1 MYKFVRAIS
10 LFYIYVFNRV
20 KVTGKE
26 NIPTDGALII
36 CANHHSV
43 FDILLLLTV
52 FKRRI
57 IFMAKQELFKI
68 PVMRFFLKRLNA
80 ISVDRSGMPI
90 SAVRGALKA
99 LKNGEQLGIFPEGT
113 RYNSGDGSDA
123 RGGRRDFRGQRRRYC
138 QRSGGR
144 RADGRRPGQDQ
155 PGHAHLPQ
163 VHAHCLPE
171 HRLCAGGQGALPDP
185 DRAGHHQHV
194 VGRLCGCRRHDPGRA
209 ERDPDAECE
218 RVSVKLQ

>member
-1 MYKFVRAIS
+1 MRQHLSNLPKTAVLVDTSDMDFEQSVQTVINIIRRKSMYKFVRAIS

-68 PVMRFFLKRLNA
+68 PVMSFFLKRLNA

-113 RYNSGDGSDA
+113 RYNSGDGS
-123 RGGRRDFRGQRRRYC
+123 
-138 QRSGGR
+138 R
-144 RADGRRPGQDQ
+144 RARRSCNVFVQVQ
-155 PGHAHLPQ
+155 SAHSSYSF
-163 VHAHCLPE
+163 
-171 HRLCAGGQGALPDP
+171 G
-185 DRAGHHQHV
+185 
-194 VGRLCGCRRHDPGRA
+194 
-209 ERDPDAECE
+209 
-218 RVSVKLQ
+218 LQTQCQFFQSL

>member
-43 FDILLLLTV
+43 FDILLLLTA

-68 PVMRFFLKRLNA
+68 PVMSFFLKRLNA

-113 RYNSGDGSDA
+113 RYNTGDGSDA
-123 RGGRRDFRGQRRRYC
+123 RGGVAMFSYKCKAPIVPIHLVYKRNVNFFNRYEI
-138 QRSGGR
+138 RIGK
-144 RADGRRPGQDQ
+144 PII
-155 PGHAHLPQ
+155 
-163 VHAHCLPE
+163 PE
-171 HRLCAGGQGALPDP
+171 ELGIEKGSSEEYTQAGEHIMETVYGL
-185 DRAGHHQHV
+185 
-194 VGRLCGCRRHDPGRA
+194 
-209 ERDPDAECE
+209 
-218 RVSVKLQ
+218 

>member
-68 PVMRFFLKRLNA
+68 PVMSFFLKRLNA
-80 ISVDRSGMPI
+80 ISVDRGGMPI

-113 RYNSGDGSDA
+113 RYNTGDGSDA
-123 RGGRRDFRGQRRRYC
+123 RGGVAMFAYKCKAPIVPIHLVYKRNVNFFNRYEI
-138 QRSGGR
+138 RIGKPIS
-144 RADGRRPGQDQ
+144 
-155 PGHAHLPQ
+155 
-163 VHAHCLPE
+163 PE
-171 HRLCAGGQGALPDP
+171 ELGIEKGSSEEYTQAGEHIMETVYGL
-185 DRAGHHQHV
+185 
-194 VGRLCGCRRHDPGRA
+194 
-209 ERDPDAECE
+209 
-218 RVSVKLQ
+218 